1 MLCHLLLYVNFVM
14 YMYVLSS
21 SCADSPDRPGS
32 CPSWLWCVASL
43 RAVAFGLELLQMIFK
58 GLHQAIFFFCI
69 LQKLKKKE
77 KKGSLNSRN

>member
-1 MLCHLLLYVNFVM
+1 M

-58 GLHQAIFFFCI
+58 GLHQAIFFLYFAKI
-69 LQKLKKKE
+69 KKRG
-77 KKGSLNSRN
+77 KKRKSEQP